1 MRRDFGRAESA
12 LLADQRRGKRVPEA
26 GLPSISSPPYP
37 RVGFSDVLI
46 NANQDRVVNH
56 TPAKNDVNDSSD
68 AVSEGENFL
77 SMTRPEQVA
86 NRSWIS

>member
-12 LLADQRRGKRVPEA
+12 LIADHRRGKRAPEA

-46 NANQDRVVNH
+46 NAHIAPLIRIGLL
-56 TPAKNDVNDSSD
+56 TILPPKTTSTIR
-68 AVSEGENFL
+68 L
-77 SMTRPEQVA
+77 IP
-86 NRSWIS
+86 